1 MKIKVFQVPSRG
13 LEQKDV
19 FLISSQGAHGS
30 QFPTEDNHTCSQS
43 CALAKIRHKLGC
55 LETLRKA
62 SPTLRPGTT
71 SKAKIPE
78 HLAWESE
85 TWGQDQERGCTQT
98 PVLAQTV
105 DFSTQLPLTSTVTTL
120 NIAALSGQT
129 FQLDI
134 PSRF

>member
-1 MKIKVFQVPSRG
+1 M
-13 LEQKDV
+13 

-30 QFPTEDNHTCSQS
+30 QFPTEEDNHTCSQS

-78 HLAWESE
+78 HLAGVRDLGSRLG
-85 TWGQDQERGCTQT
+85 TWLL
-98 PVLAQTV
+98 PKLILAQTV

-134 PSRF
+134 PSRFLNAVSIQL